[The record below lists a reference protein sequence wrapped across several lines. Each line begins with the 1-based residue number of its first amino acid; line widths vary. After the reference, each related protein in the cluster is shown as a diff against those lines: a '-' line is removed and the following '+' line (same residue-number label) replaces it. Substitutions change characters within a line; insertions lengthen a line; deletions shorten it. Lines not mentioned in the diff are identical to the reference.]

1 MKVDLPELSSY
12 PGGDL
17 VAQGIEDLANGI
29 TSESR
34 LLVMIGAERL
44 RGLGL
49 PVPRF
54 TSNWPP
60 YEHRLFMAIEA
71 RNPGGAHAEYN
82 ALLGR
87 LTSFTQS
94 YTLHE

>member
-1 MKVDLPELSSY
+1 MKVDLSELSAY

-29 TSESR
+29 TSEPS
-34 LLVMIGAERL
+34 LLVMVATERL

-49 PVPRF
+49 PVPVF

-60 YEHRLFMAIEA
+60 YEHRLFLAIEA

-94 YTLHE
+94 YTSHK